1 MLRNKI
7 SNLSSSTHFGVS
19 RRVLQSFNS
28 ENDVETVEDLEG
40 YPSNIIEDST
50 GSSEIH
56 TMEPSI
62 IRPSVGSETPFSHQ
76 IDVYSSINATIKPTT
91 TADMGRATNRGAFT
105 NNENED
111 FFSNFYNE
119 SEGGFGQ
126 QGFFSLVLL
135 GLILVGVVLSAWMV
149 VYVKRRDDE
158 SVATEDD
165 INENTRKFND
175 HNHTIIDGDFVEKM
189 KEYGKLKN
197 KLKKPKINKKDEKDE
212 NLEDECYD
220 NLKEFSPTDF
230 DGPITFSAGELSNR
244 LAQIDMSSV
253 RRSTRSSSSA
263 RGVRSEFPELEN
275 GRIALSNR
283 ARSLSRSSKRTHD
296 SGPYMNRLAQKYA
309 GKRNELTETSLRDR
323 YNIEDR
329 IQRRCGSITR
339 DDSDE
344 NLPRLSTARGSVRK
358 PQDDHHMTRLKS
370 QYLDKRLP

>member
-1 MLRNKI
+1 MLRNKF
-7 SNLSSSTHFGVS
+7 SNLPSSTHFGVS
-19 RRVLQSFNS
+19 RRFLQSFNL
-28 ENDVETVEDLEG
+28 ENDVETVDDLKG
-40 YPSNIIEDST
+40 YPNNIIEDST
-50 GSSEIH
+50 GSREIH
-56 TMEPSI
+56 TTEPSI
-62 IRPSVGSETPFSHQ
+62 IGPSVGSEVPFSHQ
-76 IDVYSSINATIKPTT
+76 IDVYSSMNATIKPTT
-91 TADMGRATNRGAFT
+91 TVDIGRATNRGAFIA
-105 NNENED
+105 NEDDD

-119 SEGGFGQ
+119 SAGGFGQ

-135 GLILVGVVLSAWMV
+135 GLIFVGVVLSAWMV

-197 KLKKPKINKKDEKDE
+197 KMKTSKIVKKHEKHE
-212 NLEDECYD
+212 NLEDECYG
-220 NLKEFSPTDF
+220 NLKELSPTDF
-230 DGPITFSAGELSNR
+230 DGAITFSAGELSNR
-244 LAQIDMSSV
+244 LAQIDMSSA
-253 RRSTRSSSSA
+253 RRSTRSNSSA
-263 RGVRSEFPELEN
+263 RGVRSEFTEVEN

-296 SGPYMNRLAQKYA
+296 SSPYMNRLAQKYV
-309 GKRNELTETSLRDR
+309 GKRKKLTETSLRDR

-329 IQRRCGSITR
+329 IQRGCGPITR

-344 NLPRLSTARGSVRK
+344 NLPHLSTARGSVRK
-358 PQDDHHMTRLKS
+358 PQDDYHMNRLKG